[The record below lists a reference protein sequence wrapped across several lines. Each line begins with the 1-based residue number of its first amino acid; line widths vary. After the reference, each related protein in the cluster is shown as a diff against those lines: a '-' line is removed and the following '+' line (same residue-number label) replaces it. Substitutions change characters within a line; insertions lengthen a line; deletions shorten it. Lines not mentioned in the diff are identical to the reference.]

1 MLQDVESIIVGH
13 VIENGRGSMLVT
25 ESLSFIVIYELSD
38 TVKILEA
45 LLLKG
50 IYSIKELKLTHMLNG
65 LEDGDT
71 FALDE
76 KATKF
81 LNKYIHTDMFIVEPE
96 QDSGL
101 MIHSFNTINR
111 FDEDDF
117 EPEIK
122 KQRKIN
128 KKILCEFESSMIH
141 EGLSNKTITSHM
153 SNVDFYINEYLQ
165 YYDAKSVQL
174 GIDALDEFFMD
185 WFPRKAMWSS
195 QSHVKNNITSLK
207 KFYNFVSSRGLI
219 VPKDLKKLKLII
231 KENKENWLSR
241 YN

>member
-13 VIENGRGSMLVT
+13 VIENGSGSMLVT

-50 IYSIKELKLTHMLNG
+50 IYSIKELKLTHLLNG

-76 KATKF
+76 KATKC
-81 LNKYIHTDMFIVEPE
+81 LNKYIHTDMLIVEPE

-101 MIHSFNTINR
+101 MIHSFNTINI

-128 KKILCEFESSMIH
+128 KKILFEFENSMIH

-165 YYDAKSVQL
+165 YYDAKSVLL

-185 WFPRKAMWSS
+185 WFPRKAMWNS
-195 QSHVKNNITSLK
+195 QSHVKSNITSLK
-207 KFYNFVSSRGLI
+207 KFYNFMSSRGI
-219 VPKDLKKLKLII
+219 VAPKDLNKLKLII